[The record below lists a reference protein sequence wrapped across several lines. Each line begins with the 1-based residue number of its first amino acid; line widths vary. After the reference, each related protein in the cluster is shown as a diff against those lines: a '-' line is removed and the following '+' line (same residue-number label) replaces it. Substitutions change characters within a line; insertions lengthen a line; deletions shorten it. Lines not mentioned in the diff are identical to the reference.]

1 MLETYNVILANA
13 SRYLRKNIESSPFL
27 YFLFTI
33 IIVFSIV
40 MFGMLTLFF
49 IENEVFVDLNDVFF
63 IILFLFILKSSY
75 DFHNNYT
82 NSPSVYYALSTPV
95 SHTRTVFEIFLMVFF
110 VQLGLWVLFSSLYN
124 VVLIAAGINLGYP
137 VVYLQ
142 FTFGIMLAAVLG
154 TTITLH
160 FFSKKKYRLIPIAI
174 IFTILYI
181 WHDLFSILLI
191 LIVSS
196 VYLFWSLHHAL
207 DSYQYVSRKER
218 KKEKLQIWIQ
228 NVKRAIF
235 YKEIIVLWRDRILLS
250 MIFSAVT
257 LGIISGYL
265 ARFGGDSFLPEGL
278 KLIVSKLAPGSYALF
293 GIYVLTV
300 YCAVFISLNTFLN
313 EEHTLWL
320 IRHLPVDINTV
331 VKGKALALV
340 MPFICTIP
348 FVAYYSAFT
357 SGESLLFL
365 VWFLVF
371 SFLAGVIISFP
382 LGAKYVGKKSDIL
395 LLYSVSLIIFVILSV
410 VFSFD
415 IVFRM
420 LSLPRYLFYILT
432 IVFELL
438 LLVVSLKVSS
448 NILAL
453 KYKNVVKSI

>member
-82 NSPSVYYALSTPV
+82 NSPSVYYALSTPI
-95 SHTRTVFEIFLMVFF
+95 SHTKTVFEIFLMVFF
-110 VQLGLWVLFSSLYN
+110 VQLGLWVLLSSLYN
-124 VVLIAAGINLGYP
+124 IVLIAVGLNLDYP
-137 VVYLQ
+137 ALYLQ

-160 FFSKKKYRLIPIAI
+160 FFSKKKYRLIPIVI

-218 KKEKLQIWIQ
+218 KREKLQIWIQ

-235 YKEIIVLWRDRILLS
+235 YKEIIVPLIVYQQTLYIQHDIYTVGRIL
-250 MIFSAVT
+250 
-257 LGIISGYL
+257 
-265 ARFGGDSFLPEGL
+265 
-278 KLIVSKLAPGSYALF
+278 
-293 GIYVLTV
+293 
-300 YCAVFISLNTFLN
+300 
-313 EEHTLWL
+313 
-320 IRHLPVDINTV
+320 
-331 VKGKALALV
+331 
-340 MPFICTIP
+340 
-348 FVAYYSAFT
+348 
-357 SGESLLFL
+357 
-365 VWFLVF
+365 
-371 SFLAGVIISFP
+371 
-382 LGAKYVGKKSDIL
+382 
-395 LLYSVSLIIFVILSV
+395 
-410 VFSFD
+410 
-415 IVFRM
+415 
-420 LSLPRYLFYILT
+420 
-432 IVFELL
+432 
-438 LLVVSLKVSS
+438 
-448 NILAL
+448 
-453 KYKNVVKSI
+453 